1 MLSISGLRP
10 FCQALSNV
18 GAMTKNVM
26 NSDRL
31 ISTRLA
37 GVLCKPNPDRRK
49 ESATV
54 NRVKL
59 VTMISRPGATDR
71 TVRIATI

>member
-1 MLSISGLRP
+1 
-10 FCQALSNV
+10 
-18 GAMTKNVM
+18 MTKKVM

-31 ISTRLA
+31 IRTRLA
-37 GVLCKPNPDRRK
+37 GVLCKPSPDLRK